1 MQENTALKGMKVI
14 ELAWVFMGPLI
25 TKILGDF
32 GAEVI
37 KIESQ
42 SRPDVMRSTPP
53 FADRKPGM
61 NRSGGFSFLNSS
73 KYSLTLNLDKSEGIK
88 ILRKLVGWAD
98 ILVEGFTPGM
108 AKKWGITYK
117 EVNELNP
124 GLIMVSTSMQ
134 GQSGPYSKQK
144 GFGSFFQALPGFYK
158 LTGHP
163 NQAPPVPLTAYTDFI
178 APWYGVVAIL
188 GAIHYRRL
196 TGKGQYIDISQ
207 LETSVQF
214 LSPSVLDYT
223 CNKHAQ
229 SANENRSAHSVPHN
243 VYRCKGDD
251 RWCAIAVSSDSD
263 WQALV
268 SAIGNPILRE
278 NQKFGTFRERKKN
291 EIELDKLIEE
301 WTIQH
306 SPEEIMRLLQAA
318 GITCGVV
325 QNGKDL
331 SEDPHL
337 RESGFFQALS
347 HPEMGPTTYT
357 RSPFTLS
364 ETPCQMKPAP
374 CLGEH
379 TEYICTK
386 ILGMSEE
393 EFVEL
398 INTGVLE

>member
-1 MQENTALKGMKVI
+1 VQENIALKGLKVI

-53 FADRKPGM
+53 FADKKPGM
-61 NRSGGFSFLNSS
+61 NRSGGYSFLNSS
-73 KYSLTLNLDKSEGIK
+73 KYSLTLNLDKAEGIQM
-88 ILRKLVGWAD
+88 LRKLVGWAD

-108 AKKWGITYK
+108 ARKWGITYE
-117 EVNELNP
+117 EVKKLNP
-124 GLIMVSTSMQ
+124 GIIMISASMQ
-134 GQSGPYSKQK
+134 GQTGPYSKQK
-144 GFGSFFQALPGFYK
+144 GFGTFFQALPGFYT
-158 LTGHP
+158 LTGRPH
-163 NQAPPVPLTAYTDFI
+163 QAPPVPQTAYTDFI
-178 APWYGVVAIL
+178 APWYALVAIL
-188 GAIHYRRL
+188 GAIHFRRR

-214 LSPSVLDYT
+214 LSPSILDYT
-223 CNKHAQ
+223 CNQHQQ
-229 SANENRSAHSVPHN
+229 SANENRSAHAVPHN
-243 VYRCKGDD
+243 VYRCKGND
-251 RWCAIAVSSDSD
+251 RWCAIAVFNDSE

-268 SAIGNPILRE
+268 SAVGNPALGEDRR
-278 NQKFGTFRERKKN
+278 FSTFKERKKN
-291 EIELDKLIEE
+291 EGELDELIGK
-301 WTIQH
+301 WTIEH

-325 QNGKDL
+325 QSGKDL

-337 RESGFFQALS
+337 KESGFFQALT

-364 ETPCQMKPAP
+364 EAPCQMKPAP

-379 TEYICTK
+379 TEYICTE
-386 ILGMSEE
+386 ILGMSED

-398 INTGVLE
+398 INAGVLE

>member
-53 FADRKPGM
+53 FANRKPGM

-73 KYSLTLNLDKSEGIK
+73 KYSLALNLDKSEGIQ
-88 ILRKLVGWAD
+88 ILRNLLGWAD

-117 EVNELNP
+117 EVKELNP

-144 GFGSFFQALPGFYK
+144 GFGSFFQALPGFFK
-158 LTGHP
+158 LTGRP
-163 NQAPPVPLTAYTDFI
+163 NQTPPVPSTAYTDFI

-188 GAIHYRRL
+188 GAIHYRRY

-207 LETSVQF
+207 LETSAQF
-214 LSPSVLDYT
+214 LSSSILDYT
-223 CNKHAQ
+223 CNQRAQ
-229 SANENRSAHSVPHN
+229 SADENRSANSVPHN

-251 RWCAIAVSSDSD
+251 RWCAIAIFSDSD
-263 WQALV
+263 WQSLV
-268 SAIGNPILRE
+268 SVIGNPTLFEEPKFDTLRARKRNE
-278 NQKFGTFRERKKN
+278 N
-291 EIELDKLIEE
+291 ELDKLIED

-306 SPEEIMRLLQAA
+306 SPEEIMSLLQAA
-318 GITCGVV
+318 GVTCGVV
-325 QNGKDL
+325 QNGEDL
-331 SEDPHL
+331 SRDPHL
-337 RESGFFQALS
+337 RESGFFQTLS

-357 RSPFTLS
+357 RPPLTFL
-364 ETPCQMKPAP
+364 ETPCKMRPAP

-393 EFVEL
+393 EFVGL
-398 INTGVLE
+398 INAGVLG